1 MSVSA
6 PLTRLAPQ
14 TGVAFTVREGEV
26 LRVVDPLGE
35 QVADLVAFSMLDHGE
50 WLSSGRTLD
59 YASSI
64 YLSTND
70 VLYANTSR
78 PLLTILEDSVGR
90 HDFLLTPCS
99 QKTFEII
106 YGCREPHPSC
116 LENLTAALKVYGIAE
131 SAIGTSFN
139 IFMNVT
145 VGPDGRLSV
154 LPPRSRAGDYIRM
167 RAEADLIVGLTAC
180 AAELSNNYAL
190 GPIDFAIERP

>member
-1 MSVSA
+1 MPISA
-6 PLTRLAPQ
+6 SLTRLAPQ
-14 TGVAFTVREGEV
+14 TGTAFTVREGEV

-35 QVADLVAFSMLDHGE
+35 QVADLVAYSMLDHGE
-50 WLSSGRTLD
+50 WLSSGRTMD

-78 PLLTILEDSVGR
+78 PLLTIVEDTVGSN
-90 HDFLLTPCS
+90 DFLLTPCS

-116 LENLTAALKVYGIAE
+116 FENLAAALKAYGIVE

-145 VGPDGRLSV
+145 VAPDGRLSV
-154 LPPRSRAGDYIRM
+154 LPPRSRAGDYMRL

-180 AAELSNNYAL
+180 AAEMSNNYAFK
-190 GPIDFAIERP
+190 PIDFTIERA